1 MYYQLFSLLQ
11 TYIYG
16 ADVVLD
22 EYQTLVLT
30 NVATIGRLFIIA
42 LPFVLVWR
50 VIRLFG

>member
-1 MYYQLFSLLQ
+1 MYYQLFTILQ

-30 NVATIGRLFIIA
+30 NMATIGTVFIVA
-42 LPFVLVWR
+42 LPFILVWR